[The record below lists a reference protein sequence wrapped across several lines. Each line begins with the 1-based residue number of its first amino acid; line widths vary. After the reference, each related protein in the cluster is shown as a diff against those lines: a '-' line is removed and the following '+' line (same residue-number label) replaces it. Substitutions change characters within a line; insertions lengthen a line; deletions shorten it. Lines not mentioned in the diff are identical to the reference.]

1 MLAHMARFVAVKAMH
16 QTGNKQGH
24 LHLLIANCD
33 LFREFWSVEG
43 QKQGVGG
50 DLFSIPLHHHPV
62 DLNYTLFL
70 QFHLDFHLCHAGQL
84 TAADDAT
91 WWVQHFVDGNTYW
104 SINELGG
111 LQKTH
116 RLRFPSALHQER
128 SIPQPFN
135 AFEGSGHWLEPLLD
149 SKGRQFTPWEVI
161 TPWLH
166 DQKPWPVV
174 TWVVGAFVIQVHVR
188 ILVVVP

>member
-1 MLAHMARFVAVKAMH
+1 MKRGDHFNLSTAWVLTSTFMLIFSTTWTIRSNFAMLAHMARFVAVKAMH

-43 QKQGVGG
+43 QQQGVGG

-91 WWVQHFVDGNTYW
+91 
-104 SINELGG
+104 
-111 LQKTH
+111 
-116 RLRFPSALHQER
+116 
-128 SIPQPFN
+128 
-135 AFEGSGHWLEPLLD
+135 
-149 SKGRQFTPWEVI
+149 
-161 TPWLH
+161 
-166 DQKPWPVV
+166 
-174 TWVVGAFVIQVHVR
+174 
-188 ILVVVP
+188 